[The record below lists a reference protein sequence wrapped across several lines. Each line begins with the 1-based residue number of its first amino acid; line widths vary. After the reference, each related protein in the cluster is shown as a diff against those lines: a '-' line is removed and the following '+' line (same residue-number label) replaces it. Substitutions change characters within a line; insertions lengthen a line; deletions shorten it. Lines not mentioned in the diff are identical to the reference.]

1 MLKFGGWSRLTW
13 GRGPSGVRPCRWVCG
28 AAAPAARRGTAR
40 RARDRPPCAV
50 PGALRRQPA
59 LRPTAPC
66 GAGCQTP
73 RPPPRWGVGSVFWRD
88 AQAGVPS
95 AGWPRAQLAFKDS
108 MVRGI
113 LQFTPGIAFRYVLHR
128 CESRDIRCRESC
140 GFNSFATRGAAGAG
154 WPGRP
159 RPRLGIVFLDAIGA
173 VVLLRP
179 PSGRLGLWPDGVR
192 RPAAWVTRA
201 RSVLVGVTA
210 MILPQVHLRK
220 PCYDFSFL

>member
-1 MLKFGGWSRLTW
+1 M
-13 GRGPSGVRPCRWVCG
+13 GPW
-28 AAAPAARRGTAR
+28 AAAPATRRGAAR
-40 RARDRPPCAV
+40 KRVRDRPPCAV
-50 PGALRRQPA
+50 PGALRRQPE

-66 GAGCQTP
+66 GAGGQTP
-73 RPPPRWGVGSVFWRD
+73 RPPPRRGGVGSVFWRD

-95 AGWPRAQLAFKDS
+95 ARGPRAQLAFKDS

-140 GFNSFATRGAAGAG
+140 GLLDSVATREATGAG
-154 WPGRP
+154 WPGRS
-159 RPRLGIVFLDAIGA
+159 RPRSVGTVFLDAVGA
-173 VVLLRP
+173 VGSVAARP
-179 PSGRLGLWPDGVR
+179 PSREAGPRPGGGC

-201 RSVLVGVTA
+201 RSVLVRVTT